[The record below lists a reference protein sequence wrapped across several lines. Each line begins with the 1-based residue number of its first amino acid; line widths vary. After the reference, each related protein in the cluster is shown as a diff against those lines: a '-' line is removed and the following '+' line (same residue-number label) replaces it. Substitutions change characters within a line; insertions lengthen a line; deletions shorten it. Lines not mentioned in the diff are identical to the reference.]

1 MTPDEREP
9 HAFAPDDSPMEP
21 GCYYC
26 GRLIGEH
33 RHAYQPSNL
42 DDESWP
48 CLNCGRAFTK
58 TPEHF
63 DGAEPVR

>member
-1 MTPDEREP
+1 MMAREP
-9 HAFAPDDSPMEP
+9 HVYVQDMTEP

-26 GRLIGEH
+26 GRPIAEH

-42 DDESWP
+42 DEAGSI
-48 CLNCGRAFTK
+48 CTECMRRFTA